1 MHVAA
6 SGELRSVSL
15 EQSSGF
21 PRLDNAAIAALS
33 RCKFMPGTQAG
44 VAIDSSFVVE
54 YKWQLGL
61 PAITNNCRPDYP
73 AEALRA
79 GEQGKTVLQFQLT
92 SAGDAE
98 NIEVVTSSGSA
109 RLDEASIAAVRR
121 CHFKR
126 PRSASPQKFKLE
138 YNWRLEDVVPAVPLG
153 HEAPDLFRPQL

>member
-21 PRLDNAAIAALS
+21 TRLDNAAIAALS